1 MSGYIYIL
9 IWIAACYLIT
19 NVVRPI
25 HREKICGDWEYRYD
39 FKWALIIFLPVI
51 IWCGFRVSFG
61 DTEVYRKTFLGLP
74 QTLSSLFTYVP
85 TIEKDKG
92 FTVLSIIIK
101 FIIGNSDVIYLLIIA
116 AIQGVCLVI
125 VYRRY
130 SCNYLMSIF
139 LFIASTDYLS
149 WMFNGM
155 RQFLAATLLF
165 VCIGLILSKRYIL
178 AIIITLLVST
188 IHGSALLLIP
198 MIFIVQGKAWN
209 KKTLLFIIGV
219 IAVVVFV
226 DQFTNLL
233 SELIVDTQYDDLLT
247 NGIWENDDGTNA
259 FRVLV
264 YSVPTLL
271 SLVGRR
277 IILKENNPVINLC
290 VNMSILSTGLYIVSM
305 FTSGIYI
312 GRLPIYFSLYNYIL
326 LPWEIENLFTKKS
339 SDIMYLLT
347 IGAYLIFYYLQVHT
361 VWNLI

>member
-1 MSGYIYIL
+1 MSGYILIL

-19 NVVRPI
+19 NAVRPI
-25 HREKICGDWEYRYD
+25 HRERICGDWEYRYD
-39 FKWALIIFLPVI
+39 FKWALIIFLPII
-51 IWCGFRVSFG
+51 IWAGFRTNFG
-61 DTEVYRKTFLGLP
+61 DTELYRKTFLELP
-74 QTLSSLFTYVP
+74 PTFSSLFTYVP

-101 FIIGNSDVIYLLIIA
+101 SIIGNKDVIFFMIIA
-116 AIQGVCLVI
+116 VIQGICLVK

-165 VCIGLILSKRYIL
+165 LCIGLILSKRYIL

-188 IHGSALLLIP
+188 IHGSALLMIP

-209 KKTLLFIIGV
+209 KKTLLFIIGI
-219 IAVVVFV
+219 IAVVIFV

-233 SELIVDTQYDDLLT
+233 SELIVDTQYDDILT

-264 YSVPTLL
+264 YAVPTFL

-290 VNMSILSTGLYIVSM
+290 VNMSILSMGLYIISM